1 LGDSNRIFDC
11 YTIAIAAEILNE
23 IFVAGGKEHLASKM
37 LSSLMDLVKED
48 IVAIEFSV
56 EKMEKIS
63 R

>member
-1 LGDSNRIFDC
+1 LGDSNLIFDR
-11 YTIAIAAEILNE
+11 YKIAVAAEILNE
-23 IFVAGGKEHLASKM
+23 IIVAFGKEHLASKM

-48 IVAIEFSV
+48 MLAIEFSV